1 MATLIGDQIQIDD
14 CRASLEM
21 ELMKCRLAVVTYNET
36 TIPTNMMA
44 DFPTIALWDAKYVRL
59 NDQAETV
66 YDQLRRA
73 KVLFH
78 SPQDAATHVN
88 EIWSNVDAW
97 WMSPEVRNARDRYC
111 LHYAHKV
118 RFPAL
123 TVASVIADNL

>member
-1 MATLIGDQIQIDD
+1 
-14 CRASLEM
+14 
-21 ELMKCRLAVVTYNET
+21 
-36 TIPTNMMA
+36 MMA
-44 DFPTIALWDAKYVRL
+44 DFPTIALWDAKFIRL
-59 NDQAETV
+59 NDQAGAV

-78 SPQDAATHVN
+78 SPQDAAAHVN
-88 EIWSNVDAW
+88 EIWSNVDEW

-123 TVASVIADNL
+123 TVAGVIADNL